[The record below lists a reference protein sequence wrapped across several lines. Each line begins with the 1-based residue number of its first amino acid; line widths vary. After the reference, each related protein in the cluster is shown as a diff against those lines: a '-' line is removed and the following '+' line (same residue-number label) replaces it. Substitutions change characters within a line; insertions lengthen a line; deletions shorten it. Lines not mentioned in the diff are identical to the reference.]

1 MSNKTAA
8 KHISNFSFAFL
19 GGVPLPPQSKQTK
32 NKEINKQTKFEHK
45 QTQRNQQDRL
55 GEEIVWSFIC
65 HTPLASQHPI

>member
-19 GGVPLPPQSKQTK
+19 GGVLLPPQSKQTK
-32 NKEINKQTKFEHK
+32 NKEINKQTKFKHK

-55 GEEIVWSFIC
+55 GEEIVV
-65 HTPLASQHPI
+65 L